1 MLEPQGIARTAAC
14 VERARPR
21 KVPLVWAL
29 APVLGAGLLAQPV
42 RAQEAITAPDGG
54 ALAPIVITGSGAAD
68 ARWRGSASVDVV
80 DGSELRNGQLQINL
94 SEGLGRVPG
103 LVIRNRENYAQ
114 DLQVSVRGFGS
125 RATFGVRGVRLFVDG
140 IPASAPDGSGQAAN
154 FPLASAERIEVV
166 RGPFAAL
173 YGASSGGA
181 ILLYTEDGGEPGE
194 WRVGAGVAENGL
206 WRLST
211 QLSGRIG
218 GEAGWSYALD
228 TGRFET
234 DGRRPQSAAN
244 RSTTNAKLARAHE
257 GGRTVLVFN
266 RQTSFALDPQG
277 LRREDFDADPTQTAS
292 QAIDFNTRKSVS
304 QTQFGIAWDQALGG
318 GHKLELMGYVG
329 QRRVV
334 QFQSIP
340 PTAQNAATSSGGVI
354 DLDRDYG
361 GLNAR
366 WRLQREWQGGQL
378 DLSVGLAAD
387 RQTDLRLGYNNFTG
401 PSGAPTAIGVQ
412 GILRR
417 DETNRADTLDPYLRA
432 SWARDSL
439 TLEGG
444 LRRVRAEYTSTD
456 RYLANGDDSG
466 STRYTRTL
474 PVIGARWQLAP
485 QTQLFASVGEGLET
499 PTLNEAAYRSGGA
512 TGLNTDLNAARSS
525 SAEIGLRGRNAH
537 GLWNATLFHVR
548 TQDEIVVESSGGGRT
563 VFTNAG
569 RTERLG
575 AELSAEYGLGDAW
588 VLTSAWTW
596 LRARYEASADARFP
610 AGNALPGVPAQQ
622 FFAQLA
628 WSPRWAAPAG
638 GVFTLEARHTG
649 RVFVN
654 DVNDDAAEGHSLFA
668 LGARFE
674 QVQGPWTFRQFVR
687 IDNLSDRRHAGS
699 VIVNDGNG
707 RFFEPGAG
715 RTVSAG
721 VEFVRRF

>member
-1 MLEPQGIARTAAC
+1 MFQPHRIARPGAC
-14 VERARPR
+14 VERACAR
-21 KVPLVWAL
+21 KVPVAL
-29 APVLGAGLLAQPV
+29 VLGAGLLGAAAHAQDI
-42 RAQEAITAPDGG
+42 RSAPDGG

-80 DGSELRNGQLQINL
+80 DGRELRDGQLQINL

-154 FPLASAERIEVV
+154 FPIGSADRIEVV
-166 RGPFAAL
+166 RGPFASL

-194 WRVGAGVAENGL
+194 WRVGTGFAENGL

-218 GEAGWSYALD
+218 GASGWSYVLD

-244 RSTTNAKLARAHE
+244 RSTTNAKLARAHD

-277 LRREDFDADPTQTAS
+277 LTRADFDTDPTQTA
-292 QAIDFNTRKSVS
+292 QPALDFNTRKSVS
-304 QTQFGIAWDQALGG
+304 QTQAGIAWDQALGG

-334 QFQSIP
+334 QFQSVP
-340 PTAQNAATSSGGVI
+340 VFAQNAATSSGGVI
-354 DLDRDYG
+354 DLDRDYW

-378 DLSVGLAAD
+378 DLSAGLAAD
-387 RQTDLRLGYNNFTG
+387 RQTDLRLGYNNYVG
-401 PSGAPTAIGVQ
+401 PSASPTAIGFQ
-412 GILRR
+412 GLLRR

-432 SWARDSL
+432 SWEREAL

-456 RYLANGDDSG
+456 HFLANGDDSG
-466 STRYTRTL
+466 STRYSRTL

-499 PTLNEAAYRSGGA
+499 PTLNEASYRSGGA
-512 TGLNTDLNAARSS
+512 TGLNTALNAARSS

-537 GLWNATLFHVR
+537 GLWNATLFHIR

-569 RTERLG
+569 RTERRG

-588 VLTSAWTW
+588 VLTSAYTW
-596 LRARYEASADARFP
+596 LRARYATSADARFP

-628 WSPRWAAPAG
+628 WSPRWAASAG
-638 GVFTLEARHTG
+638 GLFTLEARHVG
-649 RVFVN
+649 RVYVN
-654 DVNDDAAEGHSLFA
+654 DLNTDAAQSHTLFA

-674 QVQGPWTFRQFVR
+674 QVQGPWTFRQFLR

-707 RFFEPGAG
+707 RFFEPGPG

-721 VEFVRRF
+721 LEFVRRF

>member
-1 MLEPQGIARTAAC
+1 MIQPPRTARTGVC
-14 VERARPR
+14 VERAAHR
-21 KVPLVWAL
+21 KVPLAL
-29 APVLGAGLLAQPV
+29 ALLPCAGLLGLPAHAQDAPS
-42 RAQEAITAPDGG
+42 APDGG

-68 ARWRGSASVDVV
+68 ARWRGSASFDVV
-80 DGSELRNGQLQINL
+80 DGSELRAGQLQINL

-114 DLQVSVRGFGS
+114 DLQVSIRGFGS

-154 FPLASAERIEVV
+154 FPLGSAERIEVV

-181 ILLYTEDGGEPGE
+181 ILLYTQDGGEPGE
-194 WRVGAGVAENGL
+194 WRVGAGFAENGL

-218 GEAGWSYALD
+218 GDNGWSYVLD

-244 RSTTNAKLARAHE
+244 RSTTNARLARTHE
-257 GGRTVLVFN
+257 GGRTVLVVN

-277 LRREDFDADPTQTAS
+277 LSRADFDADPTQTALP
-292 QAIDFNTRKSVS
+292 AINFNTRKSVS
-304 QTQFGIAWDQALGG
+304 QTQAGIAWDQALGG

-334 QFQSIP
+334 QFQSVP
-340 PTAQNAATSSGGVI
+340 PGAQNAATSSGGVI

-378 DLSVGLAAD
+378 DLSAGLAAD
-387 RQTDLRLGYNNFTG
+387 RQTDLRLGYNNFIG

-432 SWARDSL
+432 SWAREAL

-444 LRRVRAEYTSTD
+444 LRRVRADYVSTD
-456 RYLANGDDSG
+456 RYLLNGDDSG
-466 STRYTRTL
+466 STRYSRTL
-474 PVIGARWQLAP
+474 PVVGARWQLAP
-485 QTQLFASVGEGLET
+485 QTQLFASAGEGLEI

-537 GLWNATLFHVR
+537 GLWSATLFHVR

-569 RTERLG
+569 RTERRG
-575 AELSAEYGLGDAW
+575 AELSAEYGLGEAW
-588 VLTSAWTW
+588 VLTSAYTW

-654 DVNDDAAEGHSLFA
+654 DANDDSAEGHTLFA

-674 QVQGPWTFRQFVR
+674 QVQGPWTFRQFLR
-687 IDNLSDRRHAGS
+687 IDNLGDRQHAGS

-707 RFFEPGAG
+707 RFFEPGPG

>member
-1 MLEPQGIARTAAC
+1 MRSDTRVRPGALRAIPLAALM
-14 VERARPR
+14 A
-21 KVPLVWAL
+21 
-29 APVLGAGLLAQPV
+29 AGLAQAQTPQPPSAAASPV
-42 RAQEAITAPDGG
+42 ADGG
-54 ALAPIVITGSGAAD
+54 ALAPVVITGSGAAD

-80 DGSELRNGQLQINL
+80 DGRELRDGQLQINL

-114 DLQVSVRGFGS
+114 DLQVSVRGAGS

-154 FPLASAERIEVV
+154 FPLGSADRIEVV

-181 ILLYTEDGGEPGE
+181 ILLYTEDGRQPTE
-194 WRVGAGVAENGL
+194 WRSGLALGGNGL

-211 QLSGRIG
+211 QLTGQTGDAQSP
-218 GEAGWSYALD
+218 GWSYTLD

-234 DGRRPQSAAN
+234 DGLRPQSAAN

-266 RQTSFALDPQG
+266 RQTAFALDPQG
-277 LRREDFDADPTQTAS
+277 LSRAQLNANPDQTAT

-318 GHKLELMGYVG
+318 GHKIELMGYAG

-340 PTAQNAATSSGGVI
+340 PTAQNAATSAGGVI
-354 DLDRDYG
+354 DLDRDYW

-378 DLSVGLAAD
+378 DLSAGLAAD
-387 RQTDLRLGYNNFTG
+387 RQDDLRRGYNNFTG

-412 GILRR
+412 GNLRR

-432 SWARDSL
+432 AWVRDAW

-444 LRRVRAEYTSTD
+444 LRRVNADYRSSD
-456 RYLANGDDSG
+456 RFLSNGDDSG
-466 STRYTRTL
+466 AVSYSRTL
-474 PVIGARWQLAP
+474 PVVGARWQLAP
-485 QTQLFASVGEGLET
+485 ALQLFGSVGEGFET
-499 PTLNEAAYRSGGA
+499 PTLNEAAYRAGGA
-512 TGLNTDLNAARSS
+512 TGLNTALNAARSR
-525 SAEIGLRGRNAH
+525 SAELGLRGRH
-537 GLWNATLFHVR
+537 SGGVWTATAFDIR
-548 TQDEIVVESSGGGRT
+548 TRDEIVVDSSSGGRT

-569 RTERLG
+569 RTGRRG
-575 AELSAEYGLGDAW
+575 VELSAEQALGSEWLLSGAY
-588 VLTSAWTW
+588 TY

-622 FFAQLA
+622 LYAQLA
-628 WSPRWAAPAG
+628 WSPSWAQAVG

-649 RVFVN
+649 RVYVN
-654 DVNDDAAEGHSLFA
+654 DLNTDAAASHTLFA

-674 QVQGPWTFRQFVR
+674 QVVGPWTWRQFVR
-687 IDNLSDRRHAGS
+687 VDNLTDRRHVGS

-715 RTVSAG
+715 RTLAAG
-721 VEFVRRF
+721 VELVRRF

>member
-1 MLEPQGIARTAAC
+1 MSQPPRTARTGVC
-14 VERARPR
+14 VERAGTR
-21 KVPLVWAL
+21 KVPLAL
-29 APVLGAGLLAQPV
+29 ALALLPGASLLALPV
-42 RAQEAITAPDGG
+42 HAQVVPDGG

-80 DGSELRNGQLQINL
+80 DGSELRAGQLQINL
-94 SEGLGRVPG
+94 SEGLARVPG